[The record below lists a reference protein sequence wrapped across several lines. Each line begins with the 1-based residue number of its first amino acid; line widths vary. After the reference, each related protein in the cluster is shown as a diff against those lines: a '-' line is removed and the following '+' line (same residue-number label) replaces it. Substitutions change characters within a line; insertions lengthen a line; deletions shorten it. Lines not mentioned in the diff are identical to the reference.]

1 MKGKETTPKIYPSL
15 GQALISDTLNCLEI
29 TIAFFSLYGNP
40 LNEWQKC
47 SNTLLFFNLCKKVTI
62 NVWTTG
68 TFFICIKKPGS
79 TSLTANSQLNE
90 NILHKTGTEVLPTES
105 LQPCACTGT
114 FTQGFKP
121 TLFMYLYKGFILDL
135 VVTSISTKASG
146 KDLEGQSSVEFYR
159 YVQEVLVAKTKAG
172 STRGSWQG
180 HIPCS
185 KGKNSLQG
193 SSESSYQTSPT
204 CWTRQLFEVVK
215 FNMQPSNSQPG
226 LTPGLALGQPSKWIS
241 A

>member
-1 MKGKETTPKIYPSL
+1 MPEGHKKC
-15 GQALISDTLNCLEI
+15 LNQYN
-29 TIAFFSLYGNP
+29 F
-40 LNEWQKC
+40 
-47 SNTLLFFNLCKKVTI
+47 
-62 NVWTTG
+62 
-68 TFFICIKKPGS
+68 FFISIKKPGS
-79 TSLTANSQLNE
+79 TSLAASSQLNE

-105 LQPCACTGT
+105 SSPCLWNSDTI
-114 FTQGFKP
+114 TQGFTP
-121 TLFMYLYKGFILDL
+121 RLFMYLYKGFILDL

-146 KDLEGQSSVEFYR
+146 KELEGQSSVEFYR

-193 SSESSYQTSPT
+193 SSESGYQTSLT

-226 LTPGLALGQPSKWIS
+226 LTPVLALSQPSKWIS